1 MRLCSVFLCLVLKEA
16 VSKNQPVIFILQLE
30 DDLALL
36 QFPRLQ
42 LHILAGIADRPHLSI
57 DMLYLLRLERNHLL
71 DQHPGHKAVG
81 AQALHERHL
90 VAEILRHLGIDM
102 HPVGVSGQ
110 AVEHCQVVSH
120 VLGHLEVRGAVGEGL
135 LGGFEG
141 RAAKAPKGGM
151 VVITVQRG
159 KGIAGSVI
167 NVHLE
172 SFGKV
177 DFLVNNAAIGEMQ
190 TLESVT
196 DDRIDA
202 ILLTNIKG
210 PMVYCREALK
220 YMIDQNS
227 GSIVNV
233 SSINGIRP
241 LCGIAYSSSKGGI
254 NTFTEALAIYLVG
267 IGANVRV
274 NALCPG
280 FTYSPTALHHDAVPH
295 TLRDGMMNAIR
306 DARSVRRDDVRATP
320 EEQAN
325 AALFLVSD
333 MSAAVTGITLKTD
346 HGSYL

>member
-1 MRLCSVFLCLVLKEA
+1 MGLLSG
-16 VSKNQPVIFILQLE
+16 KNGIIVGASQGIGL
-30 DDLALL
+30 
-36 QFPRLQ
+36 
-42 LHILAGIADRPHLSI
+42 GIARKFVQEGGNVI
-57 DMLYLLRLERNHLL
+57 MTARGREKL
-71 DQHPGHKAVG
+71 DAACAEVNALGAEGKAI
-81 AQALHERHL
+81 AL
-90 VAEILRHLGIDM
+90 VADAASSED
-102 HPVGVSGQ
+102 
-110 AVEHCQVVSH
+110 
-120 VLGHLEVRGAVGEGL
+120 
-135 LGGFEG
+135 
-141 RAAKAPKGGM
+141 AAKVFEACVK
-151 VVITVQRG
+151 
-159 KGIAGSVI
+159 
-167 NVHLE
+167 N
-172 SFGKV
+172 FGKV

-241 LCGIAYSSSKGGI
+241 LCGIAYSSSKGGV

-274 NALCPG
+274 NSLCPG
-280 FTYSPTALHHDAVPH
+280 FTYSPTSLNHDAVPH

-333 MSAAVTGITLKTD
+333 MSTAVTGIALKTD

>member
-1 MRLCSVFLCLVLKEA
+1 MGLLTG
-16 VSKNQPVIFILQLE
+16 KNGIIVGASQGIGL
-30 DDLALL
+30 
-36 QFPRLQ
+36 
-42 LHILAGIADRPHLSI
+42 GIAKKFVEEGGNIIMTARGKDK
-57 DMLYLLRLERNHLL
+57 L
-71 DQHPGHKAVG
+71 DKAC
-81 AQALHERHL
+81 
-90 VAEILRHLGIDM
+90 AE
-102 HPVGVSGQ
+102 VN
-110 AVEHCQVVSH
+110 A
-120 VLGHLEVRGAVGEGL
+120 LGH
-135 LGGFEG
+135 EG
-141 RAAKAPKGGM
+141 RAVAMTAYAASSSDAEKVFRAC
-151 VVITVQRG
+151 VEQ
-159 KGIAGSVI
+159 
-167 NVHLE
+167 
-172 SFGKV
+172 FGKV

-190 TLESVT
+190 TLETVT
-196 DDRIDA
+196 DERIDD
-202 ILLTNIKG
+202 ILRTNIKG

-227 GSIVNV
+227 GAIVNV

-241 LCGIAYSSSKGGI
+241 LCGIAYSSSKGGV

-280 FTYSPTALHHDAVPH
+280 FTYSPTSLNHDVVPH

-333 MSAAVTGITLKTD
+333 LSSAVTGITLKTD

>member
-1 MRLCSVFLCLVLKEA
+1 MGLLTG
-16 VSKNQPVIFILQLE
+16 KNGIIVGASQGIGL
-30 DDLALL
+30 
-36 QFPRLQ
+36 
-42 LHILAGIADRPHLSI
+42 GIAKKFVEEGGNIIMTARG
-57 DMLYLLRLERNHLL
+57 REKLEAACEEVN
-71 DQHPGHKAVG
+71 
-81 AQALHERHL
+81 AL
-90 VAEILRHLGIDM
+90 
-102 HPVGVSGQ
+102 
-110 AVEHCQVVSH
+110 
-120 VLGHLEVRGAVGEGL
+120 
-135 LGGFEG
+135 GFEG
-141 RAAKAPKGGM
+141 KAICVTADAASSEDAAK
-151 VVITVQRG
+151 V
-159 KGIAGSVI
+159 
-167 NVHLE
+167 LE
-172 SFGKV
+172 LCVGTFGKV
-177 DFLVNNAAIGEMQ
+177 DFLVNNAAVGEMQ

-196 DDRIDA
+196 DERIDA

-241 LCGIAYSSSKGGI
+241 LCGITYSSSKGGV

-280 FTYSPTALHHDAVPH
+280 FTYSPTALNHDAVPH

-325 AALFLVSD
+325 AALFLVSN
-333 MSAAVTGITLKTD
+333 MSAACTGITLKTD
-346 HGSYL
+346 HGAYL